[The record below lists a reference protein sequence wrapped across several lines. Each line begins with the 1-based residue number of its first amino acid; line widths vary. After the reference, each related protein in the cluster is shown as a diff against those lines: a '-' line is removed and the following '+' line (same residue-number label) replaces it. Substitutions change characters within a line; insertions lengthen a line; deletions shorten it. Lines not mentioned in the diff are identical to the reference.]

1 MYNLS
6 GDIGWVGDPVFR
18 QSANN
23 QPDMQGVRKMYLSV
37 GVPKEFIEEDYIPLL
52 KMMLND
58 IDYTLSKTVD
68 PK

>member
-1 MYNLS
+1 
-6 GDIGWVGDPVFR
+6 
-18 QSANN
+18 
-23 QPDMQGVRKMYLSV
+23 MYLSV
-37 GVPKEFIEEDYIPLL
+37 GVPKQFIEENYIPTL